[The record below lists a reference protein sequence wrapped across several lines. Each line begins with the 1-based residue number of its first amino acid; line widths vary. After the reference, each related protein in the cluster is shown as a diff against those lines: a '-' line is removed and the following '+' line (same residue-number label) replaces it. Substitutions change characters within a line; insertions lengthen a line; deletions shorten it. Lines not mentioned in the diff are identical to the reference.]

1 MHRASEGWDIP
12 ESEKETRRRVWWLV
26 YIMDKWSSA
35 ATGRPQTIFDED
47 CDEVYPKEGASW
59 DEVMDV
65 TQDTVRFPSLDK
77 TVAQKA
83 KNENIPI
90 YQPFVQL
97 VKLSEIL
104 GKILQGLYTPRAKT
118 HSSKHG
124 SDAIVTYLDNA
135 LSEWRS
141 ALPPALQISSINV
154 RRLDSRGQTPL
165 LSMSGLM
172 YLSYCT
178 LLILLHRP
186 FIEKDGGQKQTR
198 SSQSSLSICTSAA
211 TRCVDI
217 AEKMHHRDFLLVSWN
232 FAIYP
237 VFTASLVHIHNAS
250 NPDNIV
256 SDVAKSNLV
265 KAMRV
270 IKRLAMISNGAGNLY
285 NILQQLIKQSNIS
298 VPDFSPDDDEEQIH
312 EEIID
317 TNKKNSNRNNKPIM
331 KISTAIQQTN
341 SSPRKAAS
349 RSRNEIN
356 SPEFKGKLSDVGR
369 GGTPRGSCS
378 PSTHILSDSEMINSA
393 TSTPTSVG
401 NGDWINGLYSSLQT
415 EPMTQSKFLQYSI
428 PQRKKRGRNL
438 F

>member
-1 MHRASEGWDIP
+1 
-12 ESEKETRRRVWWLV
+12 
-26 YIMDKWSSA
+26 
-35 ATGRPQTIFDED
+35 
-47 CDEVYPKEGASW
+47 
-59 DEVMDV
+59 
-65 TQDTVRFPSLDK
+65 
-77 TVAQKA
+77 
-83 KNENIPI
+83 
-90 YQPFVQL
+90 
-97 VKLSEIL
+97 
-104 GKILQGLYTPRAKT
+104 
-118 HSSKHG
+118 
-124 SDAIVTYLDNA
+124 
-135 LSEWRS
+135 
-141 ALPPALQISSINV
+141 
-154 RRLDSRGQTPL
+154 
-165 LSMSGLM
+165 
-172 YLSYCT
+172 
-178 LLILLHRP
+178 
-186 FIEKDGGQKQTR
+186 
-198 SSQSSLSICTSAA
+198 
-211 TRCVDI
+211 
-217 AEKMHHRDFLLVSWN
+217 MHHRDFLLVSWN